1 MFVSV
6 EDTAVSSRIHNPDQ
20 LHNIEWYW
28 VHLAMTGID
37 LTTLMIIGP
46 DCIYK
51 CKSNYHSIAA
61 MTPPAEIRY
70 FCQKTPI
77 PSFVVG
83 LYISHMWNAR
93 AMPPFIHA
101 KRVWSVM
108 YTSVRGIDFSSVPTT
123 FRLDFRT
130 VLMWDMFSF
139 SLFYPI

>member
-1 MFVSV
+1 MWIMFVSV

-61 MTPPAEIRY
+61 MT
-70 FCQKTPI
+70 
-77 PSFVVG
+77 
-83 LYISHMWNAR
+83 NN
-93 AMPPFIHA
+93 
-101 KRVWSVM
+101 
-108 YTSVRGIDFSSVPTT
+108 
-123 FRLDFRT
+123 
-130 VLMWDMFSF
+130 VLMILQEERDFGCINSSR
-139 SLFYPI
+139 SL